1 MSRLDTYRR
10 KRDFERTSEP
20 AGARSEVS
28 DERRFVI
35 QKHAA
40 SQLHYDLCLEAD
52 GVLRSWALPKGPSLA
67 PGERRLAVEVEDHP
81 IDYGSFEGTIPAGEY
96 GGGTV
101 MLWDR
106 GRWAPTGR
114 GMSDDRIDFELEGEK
129 LRGSWTLTRSRRG
142 NDEASRNWLLIKRT
156 DDGAPPLD
164 PDDDHSV
171 HSGRTMAQIAAD
183 ADGAASDA
191 DDAAAARGATAPD
204 DATAADDAANASSAT
219 DAGDDFGAP
228 CTLQLAT
235 LAKRVPDEGDGWLF
249 EIKFDGYRIVAEI
262 DDARVRLLSRNGH
275 DWTGRFPEIASAIGA
290 LPMTR
295 ARFDGEIVALRP
307 DGVSDFQALQ
317 EAIERG
323 ATARLTY
330 QAFDLLFEEGADL
343 RDRPLVE
350 RKVALRRVLDAAT
363 GTVTGR
369 VRYTDHVE
377 TQGPAFYAHAC
388 RLGLEGVIAKRR
400 DAPYRGGRGKRWLK
414 VKCGNCEAFVVGGA
428 TPPAGSRQGF
438 GSLLLGAYRDGALVY
453 QGRVGSGFG
462 DRLLARIDAGVRAQA
477 RSTSPFD
484 GPVPD
489 ARGATWTEPVLV
501 VDVAFTE
508 RTRAGRLRHP
518 TFVSL
523 REGADPS
530 QVIVAAAGASPAGA
544 PPPPPDTAA
553 ADPENADPGVA
564 SPAAPAPPSGPPP
577 KRSKGRRRA
586 VEVAGVRLT
595 NADRVLYPNQG
606 LTKLDLAHY
615 YERNE
620 PNVLPGLVNR
630 PLALV
635 RCPTGR
641 DGSCFYQKH
650 PGRSFPSDLPLV
662 SIEQSEGPRDH
673 AYVTSLADL
682 IGLVQIG
689 VLELHVWGCRVDDV
703 ERPDRMVFDL
713 DPSPD
718 VPWARTRA
726 TAGALRERLDA
737 LGLSG
742 FVRTT
747 GGKGLHVVVPL
758 QRRHGWEEVKGF
770 ARALCQRLAEDD
782 PERRTISVAKAK
794 RGGKVFL
801 DYLRN
806 GRGATAV
813 ASYSTRA
820 RPGAPVALPVRWDE
834 LDSGLKPDG
843 YHVGNVGRR
852 LAALQGD
859 PWAGF
864 EDAASRLTLAV
875 RDAVG
880 AP

>member
-1 MSRLDTYRR
+1 MTRLDDYRR
-10 KRDFERTSEP
+10 KRNFDRTPEP
-20 AGARSEVS
+20 GGARAEGTG
-28 DERRFVI
+28 ERRFVI

-40 SQLHYDLCLEAD
+40 SQLHYDLRLEAD

-67 PGERRLAVEVEDHP
+67 PGEKRLAVEVEDHP
-81 IDYGSFEGTIPAGEY
+81 IDYGGFEGTIPAGEY

-114 GMSDDRIDFELEGEK
+114 GVNDDRIDFELEGEK

-142 NDEASRNWLLIKRT
+142 SDEASRNWLLIKRT
-156 DDGAPPLD
+156 DEGEPPLD

-171 HSGRTMAQIAAD
+171 LSGRTMAQIAAD
-183 ADGAASDA
+183 VDGTAAELGDSA
-191 DDAAAARGATAPD
+191 
-204 DATAADDAANASSAT
+204 AADDAAD
-219 DAGDDFGAP
+219 DAAEAGGDFGAP
-228 CTLQLAT
+228 IALQLAT
-235 LAKRVPDEGDGWLF
+235 LAKRVPDDGGGWLF
-249 EIKFDGYRIVAEI
+249 EIKFDGYRILAEV
-262 DDARVRLLSRNGH
+262 DDGRVRLSTRKGH
-275 DWTGRFPEIASAIGA
+275 DWTDRFPEIASAIGA
-290 LPMTR
+290 LPVTR
-295 ARFDGEIVALRP
+295 ARLDGEVVAVRP

-317 EAIERG
+317 EARERG

-330 QAFDLLFEEGADL
+330 QAFDLLFEDAVDL

-350 RKVALRRVLDAAT
+350 RKAALRRVLDAAD
-363 GTVTGR
+363 GTVTAR

-377 TQGPAFYAHAC
+377 TKGPAFYAHAC

-400 DAPYRGGRGKRWLK
+400 DAPYRGGRGRRWLK
-414 VKCGNCEAFVVGGA
+414 VKCGRCEAFVVGGA
-428 TPPAGSRQGF
+428 TAPAGSRQGF
-438 GSLLLGAYRDGALVY
+438 GSLLLGAYVGGALVY
-453 QGRVGSGFG
+453 QGRVGSGFDG
-462 DRLLARIDAGVRAQA
+462 RLLARIDAEVRARA
-477 RSTSPFD
+477 RATSPFD

-489 ARGATWTEPVLV
+489 ARDATWTDPVLV
-501 VDVAFTE
+501 VDVAFAE

-523 REGADPS
+523 REDADPTE
-530 QVIVAAAGASPAGA
+530 VTVAASWAPPAGA
-544 PPPPPDTAA
+544 PHSDPGKAEAA
-553 ADPENADPGVA
+553 A
-564 SPAAPAPPSGPPP
+564 SAPPSGPPP
-577 KRSKGRRRA
+577 ERSKGRRGA

-620 PNVLPGLVNR
+620 ANVLPGLVDR

-641 DGSCFYQKH
+641 GGSCFYQKH
-650 PGRSFPSDLPLV
+650 PGKSFPSDLPLV

-726 TAGALRERLDA
+726 TAEALRERLDT
-737 LGLSG
+737 LGLTG

-758 QRRHGWEEVKGF
+758 QRRHGWDEVKGF
-770 ARALCQRLAEDD
+770 ARALCERLVEDD

-820 RPGAPVALPVRWDE
+820 RPGAPVAVPVRWDE

-852 LAALQGD
+852 LAALKGD

>member
-1 MSRLDTYRR
+1 MSEERAAARAWHWPDGGRALPEERMARLDAYRR
-10 KRDFERTSEP
+10 KRHFERTPEP
-20 AGARSEVS
+20 AGAPAGST

-35 QKHAA
+35 HKHAA
-40 SQLHYDLCLEAD
+40 RQLHYDLRLEAN

-67 PGERRLAVEVEDHP
+67 PGEKRLAVEVEDHP
-81 IDYGSFEGTIPAGEY
+81 LDYAGFEGTIPAGEY

-106 GRWAPTGR
+106 GRWVPTGR
-114 GMSDDRIDFELEGEK
+114 GVSDDRIDFELEGEK
-129 LRGSWTLTRSRRG
+129 LRGAWTLTRSRRG
-142 NDEASRNWLLIKRT
+142 SDQAGRHWLLIKRT
-156 DDGAPPLD
+156 DEGAPPLD

-171 HSGRTMAQIAAD
+171 QSGRTMAQIAAD
-183 ADGAASDA
+183 ADGAAT
-191 DDAAAARGATAPD
+191 GAD
-204 DATAADDAANASSAT
+204 DATAAEAAAKASDATEAS
-219 DAGDDFGAP
+219 DDFGAP
-228 CTLQLAT
+228 FAVQLAT
-235 LAKRVPDEGDGWLF
+235 LAKRVPDEGAGWLF
-249 EIKFDGYRIVAEI
+249 EIKFDGYRIVADVE
-262 DDARVRLLSRNGH
+262 DGRVRLSSRNGH

-290 LPMTR
+290 LPITR
-295 ARFDGEIVALRP
+295 ARLDGEVVALRP

-330 QAFDLLFEEGADL
+330 QAFDMLFEDGAAL

-350 RKVALRRVLDAAT
+350 RKAALRRVLDEANDTAT
-363 GTVTGR
+363 AR
-369 VRYTDHVE
+369 VRFTDHVE

-414 VKCGNCEAFVVGGA
+414 VKCGQCEAFVVGGA
-428 TPPAGSRQGF
+428 TPPAGRRQGF
-438 GSLLLGAYRDGALVY
+438 GALLLGAYVGGALVY

-462 DRLLARIDAGVRAQA
+462 DRLLVRIDAEVRAHA
-477 RSTSPFD
+477 RATSPFD

-489 ARGATWTEPVLV
+489 ARGATWTEPALV

-518 TFVSL
+518 TFVSV
-523 REGADPS
+523 REDADPS
-530 QVIVAAAGASPAGA
+530 QVTVAPAGA
-544 PPPPPDTAA
+544 PPAGAPPADPAA
-553 ADPENADPGVA
+553 A
-564 SPAAPAPPSGPPP
+564 APPSGPPP
-577 KRSKGRRRA
+577 KRSKRRRGA

-615 YERNE
+615 YERIE
-620 PNVLPGLVNR
+620 ANVLPGLVDR

-641 DGSCFYQKH
+641 GGSCFYQKH
-650 PGRSFPSDLPLV
+650 PGKAFPSDLPLV

-682 IGLVQIG
+682 IGLVQVG

-726 TAGALRERLDA
+726 TAGALRERLDT

-770 ARALCQRLAEDD
+770 ARALCERLVEDD
-782 PERRTISVAKAK
+782 PERRTTSVAKAK

-820 RPGAPVALPVRWDE
+820 RPGAPVAVPVRWDE
-834 LDSGLKPDG
+834 LGAGLKPDG

-852 LAALQGD
+852 LAALRDD

-864 EDAASRLTLAV
+864 EDAASRLTLAM
-875 RDAVG
+875 RGAVG

>member
-1 MSRLDTYRR
+1 MTRLADYRR
-10 KRDFERTSEP
+10 KRDFDRTPEP
-20 AGARSEVS
+20 GGARAKGT

-40 SQLHYDLCLEAD
+40 RQLHYDLRLEAN

-67 PGERRLAVEVEDHP
+67 PGEKRLAVEVEDHP
-81 IDYGSFEGTIPAGEY
+81 IDYGGFEGTIPAGEY

-106 GRWAPTGR
+106 GHWEPTGR
-114 GMSDDRIDFELEGEK
+114 GVSDDRIDFELEGEK
-129 LRGSWTLTRSRRG
+129 LRGSWTLTRSSRRG
-142 NDEASRNWLLIKRT
+142 SGEAGRQWLLIKRT
-156 DDGAPPLD
+156 DEGAPPLN

-171 HSGRTMAQIAAD
+171 LSGRTMDEIAAD
-183 ADGAASDA
+183 VDGAATEA
-191 DDAAAARGATAPD
+191 DDGV
-204 DATAADDAANASSAT
+204 AADDAAEAS
-219 DAGDDFGAP
+219 DASEDGADFGAP
-228 CTLQLAT
+228 IALQLAS
-235 LAKRVPDEGDGWLF
+235 LAKRVPDDGDDWLF
-249 EIKFDGYRIVAEI
+249 EIKFDGYRILAEV
-262 DDARVRLLSRNGH
+262 DDGRVRLSTRNGH
-275 DWTGRFPEIASAIGA
+275 DWTDRFPEIAAAIGA
-290 LPMTR
+290 LPVTR
-295 ARFDGEIVALRP
+295 ARLDGEVVALRP
-307 DGVSDFQALQ
+307 DGVSDFQVLQ
-317 EAIERG
+317 EARERG

-330 QAFDLLFEEGADL
+330 QAFDLLFEDGADL
-343 RDRPLVE
+343 RDRSLVE
-350 RKVALRRVLDAAT
+350 RKAALRRVLDAAD
-363 GTVTGR
+363 GTVTAR
-369 VRYTDHVE
+369 VRFTDHVE

-414 VKCGNCEAFVVGGA
+414 VKCGTCEAFVVGGA

-438 GSLLLGAYRDGALVY
+438 GSLLLGAYSDGALVY
-453 QGRVGSGFG
+453 QGRVGSGF
-462 DRLLARIDAGVRAQA
+462 DERQLARIDADVRARA
-477 RSTSPFD
+477 RATSPFD

-489 ARGATWTEPVLV
+489 ARDATWTEPLLV

-523 REGADPS
+523 REDADPRE
-530 QVIVAAAGASPAGA
+530 VTVAAAGTPTVGAA
-544 PPPPPDTAA
+544 PPAEP
-553 ADPENADPGVA
+553 ADA
-564 SPAAPAPPSGPPP
+564 APPSGPPTT
-577 KRSKGRRRA
+577 RSKRRRDA

-620 PNVLPGLVNR
+620 AHVLPGLVER

-641 DGSCFYQKH
+641 GGSCFYQKH
-650 PGRSFPSDLPLV
+650 PGKAFPSDLPLV

-673 AYVTSLADL
+673 AYVTSLADV
-682 IGLVQIG
+682 IGLVQVG
-689 VLELHVWGCRVDDV
+689 VLELHQWGCRVDDV

-718 VPWARTRA
+718 VPWARTRS
-726 TAGALRERLDA
+726 TAEALGERLES

-747 GGKGLHVVVPL
+747 GGNGLHVVVPL
-758 QRRHGWEEVKGF
+758 QRRHGWDEVKSF
-770 ARALCQRLAEDD
+770 ARALCERLAEDD
-782 PERRTISVAKAK
+782 PERLTTRIAKAK

-820 RPGAPVALPVRWDE
+820 RPGAPVAVPVRWDE
-834 LDSGLKPDG
+834 LDAGLKPDG

-852 LAALQGD
+852 LAALRDD

-864 EDAASRLTLAV
+864 EDAASRLTLAM